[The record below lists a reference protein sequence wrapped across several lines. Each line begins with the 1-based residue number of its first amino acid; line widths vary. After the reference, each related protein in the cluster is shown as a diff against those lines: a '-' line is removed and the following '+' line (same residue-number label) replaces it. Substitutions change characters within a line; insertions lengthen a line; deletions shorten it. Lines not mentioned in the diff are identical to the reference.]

1 MLTDHLT
8 GKYIEKNHYKK
19 YSKCNIENKNKIDNN
34 KNISDTMNKELNNLE
49 NDYEIINMN
58 EINEVDKL

>member
-8 GKYIEKNHYKK
+8 GKYIKKNDYKK
-19 YSKCNIENKNKIDNN
+19 YSKCNIENKSKICNN
-34 KNISDTMNKELNNLE
+34 KNISDTINKELNNLE

-58 EINEVDKL
+58 EINEVNK